1 MILTASGC
9 VSGPDNPNNPKN
21 DTDPNN
27 QNRFNQIKGQE
38 FKTNNSIIRSNNEL
52 GFQLYKKLSDNQEN
66 VFLSPWSITTTLLMV
81 YEGSEGET
89 RSEIRNALDLPMN
102 NTETR
107 THYREIHQSLNNE
120 TEYELNEANSLW
132 HQRNYPISQNYTE
145 TIQNQY
151 GGKIT
156 PLDFTNKQKAKER
169 INNWVAN
176 KTKNKIPEL
185 LEEVSPRTR
194 LILTNAIYFKGIWR
208 YPFDEEKTTEELF
221 KTGSGDEIPVPMMRD
236 TEDLQY
242 AEYEDFKALEMP
254 YRLSTNQA
262 SMLVILPKDEEKSL
276 EKLNDLSLQEL
287 NSIRKDL
294 EAHKVDLS
302 FPKFEYRTKYDR
314 ELKSS
319 LKDLGMKKAFTDE
332 ANFNDITEGKNN
344 FLISKMIHKAYIK
357 INENGTEAAA
367 ATAAKLE
374 TSTEKNTRST
384 FNADHPFMF
393 LIQQENGN
401 ILFIGRYTKLKD

>member
-1 MILTASGC
+1 
-9 VSGPDNPNNPKN
+9 
-21 DTDPNN
+21 
-27 QNRFNQIKGQE
+27 
-38 FKTNNSIIRSNNEL
+38 
-52 GFQLYKKLSDNQEN
+52 
-66 VFLSPWSITTTLLMV
+66 MV

-89 RSEIRNALDLPMN
+89 RSEIRNALNLPMN

-132 HQRNYPISQNYTE
+132 HQRNYPITQNYTE

-221 KTGSGDEIPVPMMRD
+221 KTGSGDEIPVSMMRD

-294 EAHKVDLS
+294 EAHKVDIR

-319 LKDLGMKKAFTDE
+319 LKDLGIKKAFTSE
-332 ANFNDITEGKNN
+332 ANFNTITESKNN
-344 FLISKMIHKAYIK
+344 FLISKMVHKAYVK

-401 ILFIGRYTKLKD
+401 ILFIGRYTEPKD